1 MTSYTGTTGQA
12 ATWCERG
19 VASKIGLEGEADAHL
34 GEEPNTNEHL
44 VDEGEP
50 HAVDNGHRQ
59 EEDSEADGTRED
71 P

>member
-1 MTSYTGTTGQA
+1 M
-12 ATWCERG
+12 
-19 VASKIGLEGEADAHL
+19 ASKIGLEGEADAHL